1 MPRID
6 SIATVVHDMARTLC
20 FYRLLGLDIPGAADT
35 ETFVTV
41 DLGCGLRIAW
51 NTEEVERSFNPEWHA
66 PPIAG
71 RMGIT
76 FRCTNAAEVDSV
88 YAGILRAGYEGDL
101 EPFDAPWGSRHCR
114 VLDPDG
120 NAIDLFALLP

>member
-6 SIATVVHDMARTLC
+6 SIATVVQDMARTLS
-20 FYRLLGLDIPGAADT
+20 FYRLLGLDIPGDAGGEGYVA
-35 ETFVTV
+35 V
-41 DLGCGLRIAW
+41 DLGCGLRFAW
-51 NTEEVERSFNPEWHA
+51 STEEVERSFNPEWQA

-76 FRCTNAAEVDSV
+76 FRCTDAAEVDTL
-88 YAGILRAGYEGDL
+88 YAGIVGARYEGDL
-101 EPFDAPWGSRHCR
+101 KPFDAPWGSRHCR
-114 VLDPDG
+114 ILDPDG

>member
-6 SIATVVHDMARTLC
+6 SIATVVEDMGRTLG
-20 FYRLLGLDIPGAADT
+20 FYRLLGLDIPGDADG
-35 ETFVTV
+35 EAFVMV
-41 DLGCGLRIAW
+41 DLGCGLRFAW
-51 NTEEVERSFNPEWHA
+51 NTEEVERSFDPEWQT

-76 FRCTNAAEVDSV
+76 FRCADASEVDAL
-88 YAGILRAGYEGDL
+88 YAGIVKAGYEAGL

-120 NAIDLFALLP
+120 NAIDLFAPLP

>member
-6 SIATVVHDMARTLC
+6 SIATIVENMRRTLG
-20 FYRLLGLDIPGAADT
+20 FYRLLGFEIPEEADH
-35 ETFVTV
+35 EGYVQ
-41 DLGCGLRIAW
+41 
-51 NTEEVERSFNPEWHA
+51 A

-76 FRCTNAAEVDSV
+76 LRCDNAAEVDAV
-88 YAGILRAGYEGDL
+88 YSEIVGAGYRGGL

-114 VLDPDG
+114 ILDPDG
-120 NAIDLFALLP
+120 NAIDLFAPLP

>member
-6 SIATVVHDMARTLC
+6 SIATVVEDMGRTLG
-20 FYRLLGLDIPGAADT
+20 FYRLLGLEIPATANNEGY
-35 ETFVTV
+35 VTII
-41 DLGCGLRIAW
+41 LEGGIRFAW
-51 NTEEVERSFNPEWHA
+51 NTEEVERSFNPGWQS

-76 FRCTNAAEVDSV
+76 FRCENAAEVDAV
-88 YAGILRAGYEGDL
+88 YARIVAAGFVGGL

-114 VLDPDG
+114 ILDPDS

>member
-6 SIATVVHDMARTLC
+6 SIATVVEDMARTLG
-20 FYRLLGLDIPGAADT
+20 FYRLLGFDIPAAADN
-35 ETFVTV
+35 ERYVTIDV
-41 DLGCGLRIAW
+41 EGGMRFEW
-51 NTEEVERSFNPEWHA
+51 NIEEVERSFNPGWQA

-76 FRCTNAAEVDSV
+76 FRCENAAEVDAI
-88 YAGILRAGYEGDL
+88 YGRIMAAGYEGDL
-101 EPFDAPWGSRHCR
+101 KPFDAPWGSRHCR

-120 NAIDLFALLP
+120 NAIDVFAPLP

>member
-6 SIATVVHDMARTLC
+6 SIATVVEDMGRTLD
-20 FYRLLGLDIPGAADT
+20 FYRLLGFDIPAAADN
-35 ETFVTV
+35 EGYVAI
-41 DLGCGLRIAW
+41 DLGCGLRFAW
-51 NTEEVERSFNPEWHA
+51 NTEEVERSFSPEWQA

-76 FRCTNAAEVDSV
+76 FRCTDADEVDTV
-88 YAGILRAGYEGDL
+88 YGGIVGAGYEGAL
-101 EPFDAPWGSRHCR
+101 KPFDAPWGSRHCR
-114 VLDPDG
+114 ILDPDG

>member
-6 SIATVVHDMARTLC
+6 AIATVVEDMGRTLS
-20 FYRLLGLDIPGAADT
+20 FYRFLSFEIPPEADAEPYVTINLGN
-35 ETFVTV
+35 
-41 DLGCGLRIAW
+41 GLRFAW
-51 NTEEVERSFNPEWHA
+51 NTEQVERSFNPGWPT
-66 PPIAG
+66 PPVAG

-76 FRCTNAAEVDSV
+76 LRCVDAAEVDTIYNEIIES
-88 YAGILRAGYEGDL
+88 GYEGGL

-120 NAIDLFALLP
+120 NAIDLFAPLP

>member
-6 SIATVVHDMARTLC
+6 AIATVVEDMGRTLD
-20 FYRLLGLDIPGAADT
+20 FYRLLGFKIPTDVNN
-35 ETFVTV
+35 ESYVTI
-41 DLGCGLRIAW
+41 DLGDELRFAW
-51 NTEEVERSFNPEWHA
+51 NTEEVERSFNPERQA

-76 FRCTNAAEVDSV
+76 LRCTDAAEVDVV
-88 YAGILRAGYEGDL
+88 YNGIIDSGYEGDV

-114 VLDPDG
+114 VRDPDG
-120 NAIDLFALLP
+120 NTIDLFALLP

>member
-6 SIATVVHDMARTLC
+6 SIATIVENMRRTLG
-20 FYRLLGLDIPGAADT
+20 FYRLLGFEIPEEADH
-35 ETFVTV
+35 EGYVTI
-41 DLGCGLRIAW
+41 DLGYRVRFAW
-51 NTEEVERSFNPEWHA
+51 NTEEVERSFNPGLQA

-76 FRCTNAAEVDSV
+76 LRCDDAAEVDAIYGEIV
-88 YAGILRAGYEGDL
+88 GAGYRGGL

-114 VLDPDG
+114 ILDPDG
-120 NAIDLFALLP
+120 NAIDLFAPLP

>member
-6 SIATVVHDMARTLC
+6 AIATVVEDMGRTLG
-20 FYRLLGLDIPGAADT
+20 FYRLLGFEIPTDANDEGY
-35 ETFVTV
+35 VTI
-41 DLGCGLRIAW
+41 DLGCGLRFAW
-51 NTEEVERSFNPEWHA
+51 NTEEVERSFNPGWQV

-76 FRCTNAAEVDSV
+76 FRCEDAVEVDAV
-88 YAGILRAGYEGDL
+88 YAKVIGAGCEEGL
-101 EPFDAPWGSRHCR
+101 APFDAPWGSRHCR

-120 NAIDLFALLP
+120 NAIDLFAPLP

>member
-1 MPRID
+1 MPHID
-6 SIATVVHDMARTLC
+6 AIATVVEDMGRTLE
-20 FYRLLGLDIPGAADT
+20 FYRLLGFEISPEADADAY
-35 ETFVTV
+35 VTI
-41 DLGCGLRIAW
+41 DLGNGLRFEW
-51 NTEEVERSFNPEWHA
+51 STEEVELSFNPKWQA

-76 FRCTNAAEVDSV
+76 LRCGDTTEVDAV
-88 YAGILRAGYEGDL
+88 YGEIVRAGHEDGF

-120 NAIDLFALLP
+120 NAVDLFAPLP

>member
-6 SIATVVHDMARTLC
+6 AIATVVEDMELTLG
-20 FYRLLGLDIPGAADT
+20 FYRLLGFDIPVDADD
-35 ETFVTV
+35 EGYVV
-41 DLGCGLRIAW
+41 IDLGCGLRFAW
-51 NTEEVERSFNPEWHA
+51 NTEEVERSFNPEWQA

-76 FRCTNAAEVDSV
+76 FRCESASEVDAAYSEIV
-88 YAGILRAGYEGDL
+88 RAGYDGGL
-101 EPFDAPWGSRHCR
+101 APFDAPWGSRHCR

-120 NAIDLFALLP
+120 NAIDLFAPLP